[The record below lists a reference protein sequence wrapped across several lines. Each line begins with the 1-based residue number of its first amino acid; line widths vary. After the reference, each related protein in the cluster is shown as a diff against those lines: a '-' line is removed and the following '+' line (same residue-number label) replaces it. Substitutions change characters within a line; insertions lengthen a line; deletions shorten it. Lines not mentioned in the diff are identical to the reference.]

1 MKHDK
6 IVLLA
11 KTKLTSEDVL
21 ISNVLLDSYIIHDEF
36 VSLNNVLGVCD
47 NMKEEIKKLKT
58 STVHQRF

>member
-11 KTKLTSEDVL
+11 ETTLTSKDVL

-36 VSLNNVLGVCD
+36 VSLNNVLGVYD
-47 NMKEEIKKLKT
+47 NMKEEIKKFKA

>member
-11 KTKLTSEDVL
+11 KTKLTSKDVL